1 MKLHAAWQAIKAA
14 YESTAM
20 AVEVRASLW
29 QLTQEVGQFIL
40 ALFRDETV
48 DFDDH
53 VSRKLQRPDVDE
65 TRAMEHALWLFE
77 RYGSDQAVM
86 ADHPTRNF
94 DKQSVDQAILSEHA
108 QHSLERELREHP
120 SLASWAYFA
129 LERPLVEVVRLLDH
143 EAKHTGKDSKDLARA
158 IDRLCDDFRKSIAE
172 ALRIN
177 AEAVFALTKHLAD
190 RLAVTDDT
198 DGASSAEDDQEVA
211 FFKQV
216 QHLVAVNESLVR
228 SVGFTRLFQDW
239 ATLRVA
245 IKLALDQQRGDGA
258 RLDDQR
264 RGRFTKPLLETL
276 QGLEQVTLAF
286 DRRLLEGSLVNDL
299 ALKES
304 SKTKQNALQAGD
316 RSELSVEKQA
326 ADGIA
331 LQNRALKSATK
342 GSHDTFGLVDTLIR
356 SIGFI
361 REFYERASIADHIAQ
376 SPSKL
381 VADASFAS
389 DRVGLE
395 STKKAPEQAILSEA
409 YRRDLHRQAFESV
422 SIANAAVRFLE
433 RRLTVDTLGVNDAL
447 MRATGGLRTDGLR
460 LSDRLQRGLGSS
472 FADQS
477 VALDQLTKHGNV
489 LRMDGVA
496 SFDRREMASSK
507 RSSDAVVMTDSGFW
521 DQQSYA
527 VDPAFFAADYVGKRQ
542 YF

>member
-1 MKLHAAWQAIKAA
+1 MKLHAAWQAIRAA

-20 AVEVRASLW
+20 ASEVRASLL
-29 QLTQEVGQFIL
+29 QLTQEVGQFVL
-40 ALFRDETV
+40 ALFRDEAVGFV
-48 DFDDH
+48 DH
-53 VSRKLQRPDVDE
+53 LSRDLQRQGIDE
-65 TRAMEHALWLFE
+65 TKAMEHALWLLE
-77 RYGSDQAVM
+77 RCGSDQAVM
-86 ADHPTRNF
+86 ADHLTRNF
-94 DKQSVDQAILSEHA
+94 DKQSVDQAIFSDDAWLA
-108 QHSLERELREHP
+108 LERALSEHP

-177 AEAVFALTKHLAD
+177 AEAVFALTKLLAD

-264 RGRFTKPLLETL
+264 QGRFTKPLLEAL

-304 SKTKQNALQAGD
+304 SKTKQNALQARD

-395 STKKAPEQAILSEA
+395 SAKKAPEQVTLSEA
-409 YRRDLHRQAFESV
+409 YRRDLHRQALESV
-422 SIANAAVRFLE
+422 SIANAAARFLE
-433 RRLTVDTLGVNDAL
+433 RRLT
-447 MRATGGLRTDGLR
+447 TDGLR
-460 LSDRLQRGLGSS
+460 ASEDLIRWIGSMRGDQLTLSDQLQRALGL
-472 FADQS
+472 ALTDQS
-477 VALDQLTKHGNV
+477 PVMEQLTKHGNV
-489 LRMDGVA
+489 LRVDGVA
-496 SFDRREMASSK
+496 WFDRREMASSK

>member
-1 MKLHAAWQAIKAA
+1 VKLHAAWQAIKAA

-65 TRAMEHALWLFE
+65 TRAMEHALWLLE

-94 DKQSVDQAILSEHA
+94 DKQSVDQAIFSDDAWLAFERALS
-108 QHSLERELREHP
+108 EHP

-172 ALRIN
+172 APRIN
-177 AEAVFALTKHLAD
+177 AEAVFALTKLLAD

-245 IKLALDQQRGDGA
+245 IKLALDQQRVDGA
-258 RLDDQR
+258 RLDDQSQ
-264 RGRFTKPLLETL
+264 GRFTKPLLEVL

-286 DRRLLEGSLVNDL
+286 DRRLLDGSLVNDL

-304 SKTKQNALQAGD
+304 SKTKQNALQARD
-316 RSELSVEKQA
+316 RSELGFAKQA
-326 ADGIA
+326 TDGIA
-331 LQNRALKSATK
+331 LQDRALKSATK
-342 GSHDTFGLVDTLIR
+342 GSHETFGLVDTLIR

-409 YRRDLHRQAFESV
+409 YRRELHRQAFESV
-422 SIANAAVRFLE
+422 SIVNASVRFLE

-472 FADQS
+472 LADRS
-477 VALDQLTKHGNV
+477 LALEQLTKHGNV

-496 SFDRREMASSK
+496 MFDWREMASSK

>member
-65 TRAMEHALWLFE
+65 TRVMEHALWLFE

-94 DKQSVDQAILSEHA
+94 DKQSVDQAIFSDDAWLA
-108 QHSLERELREHP
+108 LERALSEHP

-172 ALRIN
+172 APRIN
-177 AEAVFALTKHLAD
+177 AEAVFALTKLLAD

-264 RGRFTKPLLETL
+264 QGRFTKPLLETL

-286 DRRLLEGSLVNDL
+286 DRRLLDGSLVNDL

-304 SKTKQNALQAGD
+304 SKTKQNALQARD

-460 LSDRLQRGLGSS
+460 LSDRLQSGLGSS
-472 FADQS
+472 LADRS
-477 VALDQLTKHGNV
+477 LALEQLTKHGNV

-496 SFDRREMASSK
+496 MFDWREMASSK

>member
-14 YESTAM
+14 YQSTAM

-65 TRAMEHALWLFE
+65 TRVMEHALWLFE

-94 DKQSVDQAILSEHA
+94 DKQSVDQAIFSDDAWLAFERALS
-108 QHSLERELREHP
+108 EHP

-177 AEAVFALTKHLAD
+177 AEAVFALTKLLAD

-245 IKLALDQQRGDGA
+245 IKLALD
-258 RLDDQR
+258 
-264 RGRFTKPLLETL
+264 PL
-276 QGLEQVTLAF
+276 
-286 DRRLLEGSLVNDL
+286 
-299 ALKES
+299 
-304 SKTKQNALQAGD
+304 
-316 RSELSVEKQA
+316 
-326 ADGIA
+326 
-331 LQNRALKSATK
+331 
-342 GSHDTFGLVDTLIR
+342 
-356 SIGFI
+356 
-361 REFYERASIADHIAQ
+361 IADFSMA
-376 SPSKL
+376 
-381 VADASFAS
+381 AS
-389 DRVGLE
+389 L
-395 STKKAPEQAILSEA
+395 TIW
-409 YRRDLHRQAFESV
+409 
-422 SIANAAVRFLE
+422 
-433 RRLTVDTLGVNDAL
+433 RLKNQV
-447 MRATGGLRTDGLR
+447 
-460 LSDRLQRGLGSS
+460 
-472 FADQS
+472 
-477 VALDQLTKHGNV
+477 
-489 LRMDGVA
+489 
-496 SFDRREMASSK
+496 K
-507 RSSDAVVMTDSGFW
+507 RSKMLCKPVI
-521 DQQSYA
+521 
-527 VDPAFFAADYVGKRQ
+527 AAS
-542 YF
+542 